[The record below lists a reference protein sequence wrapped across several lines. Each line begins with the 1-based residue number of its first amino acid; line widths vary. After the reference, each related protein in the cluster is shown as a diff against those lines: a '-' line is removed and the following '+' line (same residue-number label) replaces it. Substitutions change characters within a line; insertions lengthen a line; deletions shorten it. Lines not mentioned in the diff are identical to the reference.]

1 MRVLSAAPDVLVNAK
16 RSGYPVP
23 LMRGARRSVVL
34 ASMIVVAGCTHALP
48 DADSPGAQLYQTRC
62 GTCHPL
68 HEPRALTAAM
78 WEIQVQKM
86 RETMRR
92 RGVRPLTEDEQALV
106 LGYLKAHATDAGGNS

>member
-1 MRVLSAAPDVLVNAK
+1 
-16 RSGYPVP
+16 
-23 LMRGARRSVVL
+23 MRGACRLVGL

-48 DADSPGAQLYQTRC
+48 DADSPGAQLYQARC

-78 WEIQVQKM
+78 WEIQVEKM

-106 LGYLKAHATDAGGNS
+106 LGYLKAHATDAGGQS